1 MTSSVL
7 VAFAAVLLMGAGGFV
22 FAWIALTPVE
32 PVAKARQLERTLERI
47 EHDVQHARELLGVR
61 E

>member
-1 MTSSVL
+1 
-7 VAFAAVLLMGAGGFV
+7 MGAGGFV